1 MCANSEV
8 MGFESIIIG
17 IRDIGVSISAIL
29 VRSMNFLEQTIKQL
43 KFSN

>member
-8 MGFESIIIG
+8 MGRQSIIIG

-29 VRSMNFLEQTIKQL
+29 VRSMNFLEENKP
-43 KFSN
+43 